1 MLRFA
6 ITILVVVLV
15 LGGAATEI
23 AAQPATGSSSPAPS
37 SQDAPAAVTAPGPG
51 AGAAAW
57 TIGAAAR
64 VGVAIPT
71 SKLGPMVAGG
81 LEIDLPLP
89 VADHRLVLAFDGTL
103 TRPSH
108 DGSAMDPRVPGGM
121 ATYTIHQLELVAG
134 VMATYRFAAAGK
146 RVVPWLGAG
155 PIVHLLSTRETS
167 SLSPDANTATATEL
181 GAELGGGIDLRAGPG
196 FVVGEARVVYS
207 GLNNLLTGGSNAGNL
222 VVATAYRLVF

>member
-6 ITILVVVLV
+6 FTILVLA
-15 LGGAATEI
+15 GASTGV

-37 SQDAPAAVTAPGPG
+37 SPDAPAAVMAPGPG
-51 AGAAAW
+51 VAAAAW
-57 TIGAAAR
+57 KIGAAAR
-64 VGVAIPT
+64 IGVAIPT

-89 VADHRLVLAFDGTL
+89 VANHQLVLAFDGTL

-108 DGSAMDPRVPGGM
+108 DGSAMDPRVPGGV
-121 ATYTIHQLELVAG
+121 ATYSIHQLEFVAG
-134 VMATYRFAAAGK
+134 VMATYRFAPAGK
-146 RVVPWLGAG
+146 RLVPWLGAG

-167 SLSPDANTATATEL
+167 SLSPDANTATATKL

-196 FVVGEARVVYS
+196 FVVGEARAVYS
-207 GLNNLLTGGSNAGNL
+207 GLDNLLTGGSNAGNL
-222 VVATAYRLVF
+222 VVATAYRMVF

>member
-1 MLRFA
+1 MLRLAF
-6 ITILVVVLV
+6 TILVLA
-15 LGGAATEI
+15 GASTE
-23 AAQPATGSSSPAPS
+23 ALAQPATGSSSPAPS
-37 SQDAPAAVTAPGPG
+37 SSDAPAAVTASGPG
-51 AGAAAW
+51 VAAAPW

-81 LEIDLPLP
+81 LELDVALP
-89 VADHRLVLAFDGTL
+89 VANRQLVLAFDGTL

-108 DGSAMDPRVPGGM
+108 DGSVMDPRVPGGV
-121 ATYTIHQLELVAG
+121 ATYTIHQLEFVIG
-134 VMATYRFAAAGK
+134 VMATYRFAPAG
-146 RVVPWLGAG
+146 RRLVPWLGAG

-167 SLSPDANTATATEL
+167 SLSPDANTATTTKL
-181 GAELGGGIDLRAGPG
+181 GGELGGGVDLRAGPG

-207 GLNNLLTGGSNAGNL
+207 GLDNLLAGSANAGNV